1 MKAERAEGVRGRSES
16 PRVREK
22 TIEQK
27 LCAAVRKSGGIAM
40 KLVSP
45 GLAGVPDRL
54 LLFPGGRIAFCELKA
69 PGQKPRPLQ
78 EHRIA
83 QLRELGFRVFIVDSV
98 EAIPLV
104 LAAKAEGV
112 QGTIGKPFGV
122 FHVPAR
128 GVFSRAAEGVQGAI
142 GKPPGI
148 PKQQG

>member
-1 MKAERAEGVRGRSES
+1 MLRVVLVVHIQELRSYM
-16 PRVREK
+16 REK
-22 TIEQK
+22 MIEQK

-54 LLFPGGRIAFCELKA
+54 LLFPGGKIAFCEVKA

-83 QLRELGFRVFIVDSV
+83 QLRALGFKVYVVDSV
-98 EAIPLV
+98 DQIQL
-104 LAAKAEGV
+104 LL
-112 QGTIGKPFGV
+112 IDL
-122 FHVPAR
+122 
-128 GVFSRAAEGVQGAI
+128 FSKESAAEGVQGAI

-148 PKQQG
+148 PEAERKLYEICST